1 MKKNTLGYQGK
12 LSRED
17 FENIL
22 RKTKEFRNFDKWKIK
37 TLNIGEMTH
46 TYILKKGKKNIFRKK

>member
-46 TYILKKGKKNIFRKK
+46 TYI